1 MELNNKERFTFS
13 SSLLPTTASS
23 MSRDPLVIGNIVG
36 EVLDPFTRS
45 AWMKV
50 IYNEQE
56 VTNGSELKPSMV
68 AKEPR
73 VEIGGHGR
81 GALYTLVMID
91 PDAPSPSN
99 PTKENTYTGNEVV
112 SYESPKPTAGIHRIV
127 FIVFRQSVRQTIY
140 APGWRQNFNTRDLA
154 QLYNLGLPVAAMYFN
169 CQRRMAVEAEGTFQ
183 VHGASLSSVA
193 KVKRKL

>member
-1 MELNNKERFTFS
+1 MELNNRKRFTFS

-23 MSRDPLVIGNIVG
+23 MSGIHWSLGNIVG
-36 EVLDPFTRS
+36 EVLSPFTRS

-99 PTKENTYTGNEVV
+99 PTKENTYTVLMNQ
-112 SYESPKPTAGIHRIV
+112 KQ
-127 FIVFRQSVRQTIY
+127 QSVLKQ
-140 APGWRQNFNTRDLA
+140 P
-154 QLYNLGLPVAAMYFN
+154 
-169 CQRRMAVEAEGTFQ
+169 
-183 VHGASLSSVA
+183 
-193 KVKRKL
+193 